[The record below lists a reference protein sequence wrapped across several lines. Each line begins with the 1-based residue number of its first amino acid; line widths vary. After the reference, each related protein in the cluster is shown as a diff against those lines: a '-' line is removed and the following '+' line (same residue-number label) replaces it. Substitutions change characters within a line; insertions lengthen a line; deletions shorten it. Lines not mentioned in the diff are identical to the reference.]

1 MPLDRAAVRK
11 IAVLARLDVPEAE
24 LDGLARELD
33 RILGWVEALGRVE
46 TAGVA
51 PMTSVADLSQPRRA
65 DRVTDGHCRD
75 AVLANA
81 PEPVDGYFAVPKVV
95 E

>member
-1 MPLDRAAVRK
+1 MPLDRAAVLK

-24 LDGLARELD
+24 LDGLARELE
-33 RILGWVEALGRVE
+33 RILSWVEALDAVD
-46 TAGVA
+46 TADTP

-65 DRVTDGHCRD
+65 DRVTDGNCRA

-81 PEPVDGYFAVPKVV
+81 PDTVDGYFAVPKVV

>member
-1 MPLDRAAVRK
+1 MPLDRAAVLK

-33 RILGWVEALGRVE
+33 RILGWVEALDAVD
-46 TAGVA
+46 TADTA
-51 PMTSVADLSQPRRA
+51 ALTSVADLSQPRRP
-65 DRVTDGHCRD
+65 DRVTDGNCRD

-81 PEPVDGYFAVPKVV
+81 PDKVDGYFAVPKVV